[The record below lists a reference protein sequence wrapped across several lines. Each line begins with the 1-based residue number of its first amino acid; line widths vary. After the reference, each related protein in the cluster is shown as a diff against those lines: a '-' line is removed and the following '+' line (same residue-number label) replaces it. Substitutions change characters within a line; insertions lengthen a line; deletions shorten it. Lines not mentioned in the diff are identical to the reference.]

1 LQQYANKIS
10 NSCSKT
16 SSQNQTRNLDS
27 MTHLVQA
34 ACVSLADVRR
44 YKHEN
49 FNVKYVKFNNLLPPT
64 NSSSPSSSTSPS
76 TGIINKNFAK
86 PQAHISNYL
95 TPVNAQSNN
104 QQYQTKKSNQNNK
117 DINIPIYSTNNN
129 NNIDETQSSIS
140 SSPPHGAPAASSTV
154 IMVNNSRIETKTCR
168 SNLKIILN

>member
-1 LQQYANKIS
+1 
-10 NSCSKT
+10 
-16 SSQNQTRNLDS
+16 
-27 MTHLVQA
+27 M
-34 ACVSLADVRR
+34 
-44 YKHEN
+44 
-49 FNVKYVKFNNLLPPT
+49 PPT

-86 PQAHISNYL
+86 PQAQISNYL

-117 DINIPIYSTNNN
+117 DINIPIYSNNNNNN

-154 IMVNNSRIETKTCR
+154 IMANNSRIETKTCR
-168 SNLKIILN
+168 SNFGIF